1 MYVKAFNKASQKD
14 AVNCAPAGGIRC
26 QPCWKFM
33 ISIPYIKLCFDR
45 RFRKKKFARII
56 FNGVKLQILSSLSYV
71 KYHIHHQN
79 EEMNFDKNVWKEHQ
93 ESINEKYKLLNGYG
107 YKGRGDYFD
116 SCAEDDPELELL
128 DIIADINRMAITK
141 EDEDSH
147 IKEID
152 EYVKEIEASDKILQM
167 LEKMAP
173 IVSLHDITTAE
184 GIDDLFKENECSI
197 LLSMPSIINYEQI
210 FSDHYYS

>member
-1 MYVKAFNKASQKD
+1 
-14 AVNCAPAGGIRC
+14 
-26 QPCWKFM
+26 M

-45 RFRKKKFARII
+45 RFRKKKFARVI

-71 KYHIHHQN
+71 KYHIDHQN
-79 EEMNFDKNVWKEHQ
+79 EEMNFDKKVWKEHQ

-128 DIIADINRMAITK
+128 DIIGDINRMAITK
-141 EDEDSH
+141 EYEDIH

-173 IVSLHDITTAE
+173 LVSLNDIITAE
-184 GIDDLFKENECSI
+184 EIDDLFKDNECSI
-197 LLSMPSIINYEQI
+197 LLSMPSIINYEKI